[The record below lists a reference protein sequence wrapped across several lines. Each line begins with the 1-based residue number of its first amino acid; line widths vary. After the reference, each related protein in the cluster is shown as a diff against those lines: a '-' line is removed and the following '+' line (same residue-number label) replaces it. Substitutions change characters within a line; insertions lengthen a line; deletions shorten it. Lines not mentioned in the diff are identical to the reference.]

1 MQAATTTSSSKASRP
16 VKAKA
21 KAVAKKPTKAPAK
34 AKAAV
39 SKAKKTPAKKTEVTL
54 HPLAA
59 QPPKDAPR
67 WRSPEWTAERKALAI
82 GKPPR
87 QRCSIC
93 FQVLPLDDFG
103 VDSATITGRR
113 GMCRPC
119 GKAIDAARTAR
130 RAKEAVAK

>member
-1 MQAATTTSSSKASRP
+1 MATKTTPKSNPKTATKE
-16 VKAKA
+16 VKKPA
-21 KAVAKKPTKAPAK
+21 AKKPAK
-34 AKAAV
+34 RATT
-39 SKAKKTPAKKTEVTL
+39 KKTSAKKTEVTL

-67 WRSPEWTAERKALAI
+67 WRSPEWTAERKALAT

-93 FQVLPLDDFG
+93 FQVLPLDAFG

-130 RAKEAVAK
+130 RAKEAAAK

>member
-1 MQAATTTSSSKASRP
+1 MATKTTPKSNPKTT
-16 VKAKA
+16 KKE
-21 KAVAKKPTKAPAK
+21 AKKPAAK
-34 AKAAV
+34 KIMAK
-39 SKAKKTPAKKTEVTL
+39 KKTPAKKTEVTL

-67 WRSPEWTAERKALAI
+67 WRSPEWTAERKALAT
-82 GKPPR
+82 GKPAR

-130 RAKEAVAK
+130 RAKEGNAN